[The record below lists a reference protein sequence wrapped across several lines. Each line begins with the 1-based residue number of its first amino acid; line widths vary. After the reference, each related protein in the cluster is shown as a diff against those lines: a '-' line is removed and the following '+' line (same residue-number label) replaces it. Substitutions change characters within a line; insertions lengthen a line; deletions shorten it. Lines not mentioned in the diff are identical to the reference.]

1 MATPQN
7 SQAQR
12 SGKAVTSHFAFSG
25 IFLIAGL
32 AMLSGA
38 GHYALVTRH
47 DIAVGTTADG
57 TVMDLF
63 VGSDSDGD
71 NVYYPRVRFVTPS
84 GDVIEFTS
92 LNGSNRPAFEVG
104 EAVSV
109 LYDPASPG
117 NARINSFFQLWLLPM
132 VLGGMGSVFAAIGGA
147 GLIVGGRSRT
157 KIGSLPQRSARPPVQ
172 AAEPTPVSVVQRL
185 SRD

>member
-7 SQAQR
+7 SQAHP
-12 SGKAVTSHFAFSG
+12 SGKAATSLFAFSG
-25 IFLIAGL
+25 VFLVAGL

-38 GHYALVTRH
+38 GHYALVARH
-47 DIAVGTTADG
+47 DITIGTTTDG
-57 TVMDLF
+57 TVTDLF

-71 NVYYPRVRFVTPS
+71 NVYYPRVRFVTQS
-84 GDVIEFTS
+84 GDVLEFTS
-92 LNGSNRPAFEVG
+92 SNGTRPPAFEVG

-109 LYDPASPG
+109 LYDPAAPG
-117 NARINSFFQLWLLPM
+117 NARINSFFQLWLLPII
-132 VLGGMGSVFAAIGGA
+132 LGGIGSAFAAIGGA

-157 KIGSLPQRSARPPVQ
+157 KIGSWRQGSARPPVP
-172 AAEPTPVSVVQRL
+172 AAGASTVSVVQRL